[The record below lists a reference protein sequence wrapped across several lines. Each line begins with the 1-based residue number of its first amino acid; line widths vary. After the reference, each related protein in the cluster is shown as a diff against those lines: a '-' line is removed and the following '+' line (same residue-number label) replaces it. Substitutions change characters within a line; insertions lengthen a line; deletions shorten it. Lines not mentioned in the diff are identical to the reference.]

1 MKKIFRFALMAVLTV
16 GLSFAATSCKDDA
29 IKDTDGEDM
38 EQWEST
44 GGSLSMEEGQLSSI
58 IASFADVDE
67 SELLQ
72 TSGWQQK
79 TYEAV
84 LGLVLDQSRPTVRT
98 IEVGTVEYAD
108 QIGADFYGKDAMD
121 TVRYAMKV
129 F

>member
-1 MKKIFRFALMAVLTV
+1 MYMRKIFNFALIAATV
-16 GLSFAATSCKDDA
+16 CGLSFAATSCKDDD
-29 IKDTDGEDM
+29 IKNNDGEDM

-84 LGLVLDQSRPTVRT
+84 LGLVLD
-98 IEVGTVEYAD
+98 
-108 QIGADFYGKDAMD
+108 
-121 TVRYAMKV
+121 
-129 F
+129 